1 MSKVQNYDYDD
12 LSTVS
17 LDDLVKYIVDNG
29 WVKTYAYGQNAYI
42 YCKKDA
48 PEILVPRSEDLRDY
62 AEAVRDIFET
72 FGWVAGEG
80 KDSVRYDVKFP
91 NRDVIYLRAQ
101 PPGPDDG
108 TININLGFDLFKG
121 AYHLLKSGVSSCLD
135 DKEAKTYLEQAS
147 WGLTERGSYVVSIL
161 SPSIRD
167 VPSARDVTTHLER
180 AIEAARIASTE
191 FQKVG
196 DKAFDGIQNKGV
208 TYSLCKWLANTIKP
222 SGALDISF
230 SLAAP
235 PFQRDQH
242 PNWRFDQN
250 DHEPLEKALKR
261 LQSVEQADPKQSAV
275 SGYVVTCKR
284 RMPKR
289 DENQITFTAGGGEI
303 TLRVLMPDDNKRQHN
318 VIIKVSEELYKLALE
333 ANGEMKE
340 VKARGRL
347 QQRGDTTSWDLH
359 NALID
364 IGEGWR
370 GQRDMSDLALLPW

>member
-1 MSKVQNYDYDD
+1 M
-12 LSTVS
+12 
-17 LDDLVKYIVDNG
+17 
-29 WVKTYAYGQNAYI
+29 
-42 YCKKDA
+42 
-48 PEILVPRSEDLRDY
+48 
-62 AEAVRDIFET
+62 RDIFET

-180 AIEAARIASTE
+180 TIEATRIASTE

-208 TYSLCKWLANTIKP
+208 TYSLCK
-222 SGALDISF
+222 
-230 SLAAP
+230 
-235 PFQRDQH
+235 
-242 PNWRFDQN
+242 
-250 DHEPLEKALKR
+250 
-261 LQSVEQADPKQSAV
+261 
-275 SGYVVTCKR
+275 
-284 RMPKR
+284 
-289 DENQITFTAGGGEI
+289 
-303 TLRVLMPDDNKRQHN
+303 
-318 VIIKVSEELYKLALE
+318 
-333 ANGEMKE
+333 
-340 VKARGRL
+340 
-347 QQRGDTTSWDLH
+347 
-359 NALID
+359 
-364 IGEGWR
+364 
-370 GQRDMSDLALLPW
+370 